1 MRTGQKNRGTRTVD
15 SSGQEERP
23 ADTKIKREANLSG

>member
-1 MRTGQKNRGTRTVD
+1 MTVD

-23 ADTKIKREANLSG
+23 ADTKFNREANIPG